1 MKMSLTIQCLA
12 LALIL
17 ALGVAAGCIRS
28 PDREYGGK
36 GEILSIGA
44 HKPKLVDRVVYSVQG
59 QSYVITP
66 MEEGAKIAA
75 LRARAVN
82 VTSTQVTLSVDEAA
96 VTLNGTEGQQFSPFD
111 PKSRAEETTE
121 ETPEDNPYGAHVW
134 GRFQL
139 RKGFE
144 VAGWLFF
151 EVPAGTEFIDMAWDN
166 VEFVRVPYP
175 R

>member
-28 PDREYGGK
+28 PDIEYGGK
-36 GEILSIGA
+36 GDILSIGA
-44 HKPKLVDRVVYSVQG
+44 FKPKLLDRVVYSVQG

-75 LRARAVN
+75 LRVRAVN
-82 VTSTQVTLSVDEAA
+82 LTSTQVTLSVDEAA
-96 VTLNGTEGQQFSPFD
+96 VILNGKEGEQFRPFE
-111 PKSRAEETTE
+111 PGSRAEETTE
-121 ETPEDNPYGAHVW
+121 EAPEDNPYGTHLW
-134 GRFQL
+134 GRFHL

-144 VAGWLFF
+144 IAGWLFF
-151 EVPAGTEFIDMAWDN
+151 EAPAGKEFVDVVWDN

>member
-36 GEILSIGA
+36 GEILSIAA
-44 HKPKLVDRVVYSVQG
+44 HKPKLLDRVVYDFQG

-75 LRARAVN
+75 LKARVVN
-82 VTSTQVTLSVDEAA
+82 FTSTQVTMFIDEAS
-96 VTLNGTEGQQFSPFD
+96 VTLNGTEGEQFSPFK
-111 PKSRAEETTE
+111 PGTRAEKTTE
-121 ETPEDNPYGAHVW
+121 EAPEDNTYGSHLW
-134 GRFQL
+134 GRIQP
-139 RKGFE
+139 RKGFH
-144 VAGWLFF
+144 ATGWFFF
-151 EVPAGTEFIDMAWDN
+151 EVPAGTEFVDVAWDD